1 MIHRP
6 LTPLKYYRLPW
17 NLADNAI
24 TWMEPTTKCN
34 MYCDGCYRAN
44 DPMGHRPL
52 DDVIQ
57 ELNTIKS
64 LRKTD
69 GVSIAGGEPLLY
81 PHILD
86 LVKYI
91 ADQGWKPIIITN
103 GTLLAPEIIQDLT
116 KAGLVGFTVHVD
128 SHQRRPDWLGKTEAE
143 LCELRLH
150 LARLIREA
158 GQGKLTLAFNATI
171 YRDTLQDIPL
181 LTRWAQ
187 EHMDLVQTMVYIL
200 YRSAKKQAQFD
211 TYVGGDKVDP
221 ALLVYQLDDKEE
233 HQDVVAQEV
242 VDKIREASPAYEPNA
257 FLNGT
262 EEALSIKWLLSTSAG
277 RDGRFLTYMDPKF
290 AEFVQTFHH
299 FVFGTYM
306 AYTRPCWTKTVQ
318 TLFPAA
324 VVNKGLRRMFFK
336 WLFNPSG
343 WLQPLY
349 FQTITIIQPPDVL
362 DDGRITMCDGC
373 PDSMVY
379 QGRLLWKCRLDEMQK
394 FGGLV
399 RCVPRP

>member
-6 LTPLKYYRLPW
+6 LTPERYYRFPW

-24 TWMEPTTKCN
+24 TWLEPTTKCN
-34 MYCDGCYRAN
+34 MHCDGCYREN
-44 DPMGHRPL
+44 DPLGHRPL
-52 DDVIQ
+52 DDVIR
-57 ELNTIKS
+57 ELKTVKH

-69 GVSIAGGEPLLY
+69 GISIAGGEPLLY
-81 PHILD
+81 PEIVE

-91 ADQGWKPIIITN
+91 SGEGWKPIIITN
-103 GTLLAPEIIQDLT
+103 GTLLTPEIIKELV

-128 SHQRRPDWLGKTEAE
+128 SHQGRPGHLGKTEEE
-143 LCELRLH
+143 LCDLRLH
-150 LARLIREA
+150 LAQMIREA
-158 GQGKLTLAFNATI
+158 GKGKLTVALNATI
-171 YRDTLQDIPL
+171 YRDTLKDIPL

-211 TYVGGDKVDP
+211 AYVGGEQVDP
-221 ALLVYQLDDKEE
+221 AVLVYQLDDKEE
-233 HQDVVAQEV
+233 HEDVVAQEV
-242 VDKIREASPAYEPNA
+242 VDKIREASPDYEPNA

-262 EEALSIKWLLSTSAG
+262 EDPRATKWLLSTSAG
-277 RDGRFLTYMDPKF
+277 RNGQWLTYMDSKF
-290 AEFVQTFHH
+290 AEFVQIFHH

-318 TLFPAA
+318 TLFPAGIF
-324 VVNKGLRRMFFK
+324 NKGLRRIFFK

-343 WLQPLY
+343 WLQPMY

-362 DDGRITMCDGC
+362 DDGRISMCDGC
-373 PDSMVY
+373 PDSMVHE
-379 QGRLLWKCRLDEMQK
+379 GRLVWKCRIDELQK

-399 RCVPRP
+399 CCVPRK